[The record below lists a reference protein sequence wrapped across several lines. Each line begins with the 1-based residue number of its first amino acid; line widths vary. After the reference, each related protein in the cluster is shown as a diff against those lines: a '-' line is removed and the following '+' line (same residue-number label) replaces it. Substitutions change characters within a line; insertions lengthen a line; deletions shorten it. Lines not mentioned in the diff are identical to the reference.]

1 MPTVE
6 AKKFV
11 PHLKVL
17 VNLVI
22 SWNRAQ
28 ETDFLFVQVV
38 L

>member
-11 PHLKVL
+11 PHLRVL

-22 SWNRAQ
+22 SLNQAQ
-28 ETDFLFVQVV
+28 ETDFVFVQVV